1 MKLSGIDRVGKKPA
15 DPEAVFQDT
24 PEKFQSAAL
33 ELAAGLVFLI
43 QREAAFYGLS
53 ELRKAYGNRLDDAGQ
68 IFLPGMGACPLSVPV
83 SQKEP
88 HKTASCGTNSRL

>member
-24 PEKFQSAAL
+24 PEKFQPAAQ

-43 QREAAFYGLS
+43 
-53 ELRKAYGNRLDDAGQ
+53 K
-68 IFLPGMGACPLSVPV
+68 
-83 SQKEP
+83 
-88 HKTASCGTNSRL
+88 